1 MDNFDFPK
9 DAVFLGLPVIEAVFW
24 SATKLQSLHAT
35 GVCTQNIKSGMV
47 RKLDIELAPKTN
59 KFDPKPTFT
68 CDDPF
73 GNTNTGQ

>member
-1 MDNFDFPK
+1 MPLEF
-9 DAVFLGLPVIEAVFW
+9 AH
-24 SATKLQSLHAT
+24 KLSK
-35 GVCTQNIKSGMV
+35 CPGMV

-68 CDDPF
+68 CDDPV